1 MASNVKYVDFV
12 LDEGAHR
19 PVKQHMGDA
28 GWDLYTS
35 ETCTIAPGETR
46 DVHTGVRMRMPPCL
60 FARITGRSS
69 SLRKHSIL
77 VNEGIID
84 NGYTGELF
92 VCAHNLGNEP
102 VTIEKGMRIAQ
113 VLFHVIEDVRWSEVE
128 ELQPS
133 ADKRGSAGFGST
145 GR

>member
-12 LDEGAHR
+12 LAENAR
-19 PVKQHMGDA
+19 KPEKQHKGDA

-35 ETCTIAPGETR
+35 EECVIQPGETK
-46 DVHTGVRMRMPPCL
+46 DVHTGVYMRMPPFL

-69 SLRKHSIL
+69 SLRKYSLL

-92 VCAHNLGNEP
+92 VCVHNLSNTP
-102 VTIEKGMRIAQ
+102 ITIERGMRVAQ
-113 VLFHVIEDVRWSEVE
+113 VLFHTIEDVRWCAVD
-128 ELQPS
+128 ELKPS
-133 ADKRGSAGFGST
+133 ADKRGDAGFGST
-145 GR
+145 GK